1 MKLLMFDLDGT
12 LLNEHS
18 DLNPYTK
25 EVLEKV
31 HNAGVKLG
39 IATGRPVSTVEK
51 KLKLWGM
58 DHIITIVVG
67 MNGSHIKDLDTGYFK
82 HLPYMPAEGIDEV
95 ISLFS
100 DLPCEI
106 AISDEENLYMSDFT
120 FFAKWIS
127 RNDYLHYTQ
136 TDFSKERKQEWAK
149 LCVCAMPEFMP
160 QMIERLQQFKRTDM
174 VGNLASRYTLEFT
187 NSEINKGVS
196 IRKLCV
202 GLGISMDEVMAFG
215 DANNDLRMLEAV
227 GYPVAMI
234 NGTDEVKAIAKD
246 ITKYTNVEDGVA
258 KYIEEHFNEIVG
270 G

>member
-51 KLKLWGM
+51 KLKNWGM
-58 DHIITIVVG
+58 EHIITIVVG
-67 MNGSHIKDLDTGYFK
+67 MNGSHIKDLETGYFK

-95 ISLFS
+95 ITLFS
-100 DLPCEI
+100 DLPCDI
-106 AISDEENLYMSDFT
+106 AISDENHLYMKEFG
-120 FFAKWIS
+120 FFAEWIS
-127 RNDYLHYTQ
+127 RNDYLHFVK
-136 TDFSKERKQEWAK
+136 TDFSNERKQEWAK
-149 LCVCAMPEFMP
+149 ICVCTMPENIP

-187 NSEINKGVS
+187 NMEINKGVG
-196 IRKLCV
+196 IRKLCA
-202 GLGISMDEVMAFG
+202 GLGIAMEDVMAFG
-215 DANNDLRMLEAV
+215 DANNDLKMLEVV

-246 ITKYTNVEDGVA
+246 ITTYDYVADGVA